1 MSIKA
6 RLLLVL
12 IPAILILF
20 GALLLL
26 SFRQSE
32 HTVLTQINRE
42 SYELARAHAREFDI
56 LFESSR
62 QVAEGIAT
70 SVGSMETLTP
80 ESVDLLL
87 QGTFSRNRASTA
99 ARSPSCPTRRLAA
112 HYAPYLPRRRR
123 RSEFPS
129 LADPAY
135 DYTRW
140 AWFRQPLA
148 DGRGHWTEPYLDTGG
163 GDILMTTYAY
173 PVWHKGELVGVAT
186 VDIALTELVDRLER
200 FAGRRGGQAFMVTET
215 GRLIGRSRQIV
226 GLLVSQESF
235 WDIAERSSDPHLKE
249 LALLLRD
256 PEPNFVDMTDPYTRR
271 PSLVIDARIES
282 IGWTLAIIAPRDVVL
297 QPLIQL
303 RNTVIPIAVIIVG
316 LIVVLLLAVSD
327 SVTKPLA
334 RFLGQTDNY
343 SRGDFAERL
352 AEDKGPREIRRLAGS
367 FNRLGQAILDQIE
380 NVKTSTAQKERYRQE
395 LMIAADIQRS
405 ILPRQF
411 PPFPELQDRL
421 DVYGY
426 YRPAREVGGDYF
438 DFLRLPGGAVGFVV
452 ADVSGKGAPA
462 AFFMAMARLLV
473 RAMAGRGYSP
483 AEIARRA
490 NHLLFEDNEAG
501 LFVTLLYAEYH
512 PATGRTR
519 LVSAGHNP
527 PVLRRADGREEI
539 RPNRHPAGRD
549 AGRALEVM
557 ELTLAPGD
565 TLVMYTV
572 RRDRHPGRAGGG
584 LRHDPAL
591 RRGRRR
597 AGGRC
602 PGDGGR
608 HRGGVSAFAG
618 EQPQPDDITL
628 VTLIRRGG
636 EARPPVRRARPEEVI
651 QMVLPARTGVVAR
664 VAMMVESAAR
674 EAGFIRSEAERIVL
688 AVDEVV
694 SNVIEHAL
702 RAGQAETFELRLG
715 TRRRA
720 ADHRHRLRPAVR
732 FRAASRRLH
741 GQASPDQPV
750 GASACSS
757 SARSWTR
764 SATSP
769 TPWTA
774 TASPWSSSE
783 RSMMLRLQTRFK
795 TDGSMRDQSPRTP

>member
-12 IPAILILF
+12 IPAILVLF

-42 SYELARAHAREFDI
+42 SYELAHAHAREFDI

-80 ESVDLLL
+80 EAVDLLL
-87 QGTFSRNRASTA
+87 QGTFSRNPGVYGSTISFVPDKTPLG
-99 ARSPSCPTRRLAA
+99 R
-112 HYAPYLPRRRR
+112 YAPYYCRAPGGDLK
-123 RSEFPS
+123 FQS

-135 DYTRW
+135 DYTVW
-140 AWFRQPLA
+140 DWFRQPLA

-173 PVWHKGELVGVAT
+173 PVWRKGELVGVAT
-186 VDIALTELVDRLER
+186 VDIALAELVDRLER
-200 FAGRRGGQAFMVTET
+200 FAARRGGQAFMVTEA
-215 GRLIGRSRQIV
+215 GRLIGRSRQ
-226 GLLVSQESF
+226 VSGQLMSNESF
-235 WDIAERSSDPHLKE
+235 WDIAERSPDPHLKD
-249 LALLLRD
+249 LARLLKD
-256 PEPNFVDMTDPYTRR
+256 PAPNFVDMTDPYTRK

-282 IGWTLAIIAPRDVVL
+282 IGWTLAIIAPRDVLL

-303 RNTVIPIAVIIVG
+303 KNTVIPIAIVIVG

-334 RFLGQTDNY
+334 RFLGQTDSYSQGNY
-343 SRGDFAERL
+343 AERL
-352 AEDKGPREIRRLAGS
+352 AEDKGPLEIRRLAGS

-438 DFLRLPGGAVGFVV
+438 DFLRLPGGAVGIVV

-501 LFVTLLYAEYH
+501 LFVTLLFAEYH
-512 PATGRTR
+512 PDTGRTR

-527 PVLRRADGREEI
+527 PVLRRADGRTEEI
-539 RPNRHPAGRD
+539 RPNPGIPLGVMPGAHY
-549 AGRALEVM
+549 EVM
-557 ELTLAPGD
+557 ELALTPGD
-565 TLVMYTV
+565 ALVIYTDGV
-572 RRDRHPGRAGGG
+572 TDAQNAREEEYGMARLRDAVGAA
-584 LRHDPAL
+584 PAAAA
-591 RRGRRR
+591 REM
-597 AGGRC
+597 A
-602 PGDGGR
+602 DAVVAA
-608 HRGGVSAFAG
+608 VSAFAG
-618 EQPQPDDITL
+618 DQPQPDDITL
-628 VTLIRRGG
+628 VTLIRRDGATAAAVPAG
-636 EARPPVRRARPEEVI
+636 RPEEVI
-651 QMVLPARTGVVAR
+651 QMALPARTGVLER
-664 VAMMVESAAR
+664 VAMMTESVAR
-674 EAGFIRSEAERIVL
+674 EAGFTRSEAERIVL

-694 SNVIEHAL
+694 SNVIEHAYGP
-702 RAGQAETFELRLG
+702 ASAETFELRLCTAG
-715 TRRRA
+715 DVLRIVI
-720 ADHRHRLRPAVR
+720 ADYGQP
-732 FRAASRRLH
+732 FDFEAASRKYD
-741 GQASPDQPV
+741 GQATPDQPV
-750 GASACSS
+750 GGIGLFLV
-757 SARSWTR
+757 REVMDEVRYEPDTV
-764 SATSP
+764 
-769 TPWTA
+769 
-774 TASPWSSSE
+774 
-783 RSMMLRLQTRFK
+783 
-795 TDGSMRDQSPRTP
+795 DGNRVTLVKRRKNE